1 MKKKLLL
8 LVSASSLLLQ
18 YNGTVTA
25 TTPEFPDVTLKSDVI
40 KIIDNFPLGIDVQAI
55 LKFLNLR
62 QSLKNML
69 YGIKEND
76 GTCIGIYLY
85 ENEKRSIESLIELEQ
100 ALLASPSLTQ
110 EQTSQLMSIKS
121 VLVQAKKDF
130 LEKSRPL
137 MEDAQGAKQPMI
149 MLMKEWAQKAN
160 RKDSYILRWSTA
172 KEGEETTYFEQ
183 NVTNL
188 TLFKTFAHDLIH
200 FLETLIKSC
209 PKACDSFKDFLKKQ
223 HHKAS

>member
-1 MKKKLLL
+1 MKKTQLL
-8 LVSASSLLLQ
+8 SLLATSTLLCVQ
-18 YNGTVTA
+18 PSMS
-25 TTPEFPDVTLKSDVI
+25 TTPTFPDVTLSSDVI

-69 YGIKEND
+69 YGVKDEH
-76 GTCIGIYLY
+76 GTMVGLYDFGTGKACID
-85 ENEKRSIESLIELEQ
+85 ELIEREQ
-100 ALLASPSLTQ
+100 KL
-110 EQTSQLMSIKS
+110 
-121 VLVQAKKDF
+121 LVQQKLTESEHKELINIKAVLEHAKKDF
-130 LEKSRPL
+130 LEKSKPL

-149 MLMKEWAQKAN
+149 VLMREWASKAH
-160 RKDSYILRWSTA
+160 REDSYILNWSNA

-188 TLFKTFAHDLIH
+188 KLFKIFAHDLIH

-223 HHKAS
+223 QQKNC

>member
-1 MKKKLLL
+1 MKKKLVL
-8 LVSASSLLLQ
+8 LVGASSLLLN
-18 YNGTVTA
+18 YPTHA
-25 TTPEFPDVTLKSDVI
+25 TTHEFPDVTLKSDVI

-76 GTCIGIYLY
+76 GTYIGIYIY

-110 EQTSQLMSIKS
+110 EQTNQLMSIKS
-121 VLVQAKKDF
+121 VLAQAKKDF

-223 HHKAS
+223 HHKTS